1 MSSYKC
7 YTCGA
12 TVTGDSFGHRYRCAT
27 CEQTEILGKQA
38 DHSRRMAAD
47 QAAQQAED
55 NRMYQEQQLSI
66 AATAIKVAS
75 LNAALD
81 RAART
86 KDTLDAARY
95 AAEAHHSADDAYQ
108 YGLNYIDNEWK
119 DTDPHQLAIWFEEN
133 GEYHWSCE
141 GDPPYLTP
149 HMMSA
154 FNRGIKTTVDTWTRP
169 SVQYIEAFALAA
181 GEQAMDSFYIPWT
194 VPETGQEITCGDF
207 HSDITIHI
215 ALDGHVEYRASDPF
229 NSADLNAVFR
239 QGLDKKQSTINTPE
253 NIQNMLQLIEQRQ
266 QEEKKDKFN
275 KTMID
280 LWPVWLILILM
291 IWMVM

>member
-12 TVTGDSFGHRYRCAT
+12 TVVGDSFGHRYRCAT

-38 DHSRRMAAD
+38 DASRRAAAEH
-47 QAAQQAED
+47 AAQQAED
-55 NRMYQEQQLSI
+55 NRRYQDQQLGL
-66 AATAIKVAS
+66 AAAAIQVAS

-86 KDTLDAARY
+86 KDTMNAARL

-108 YGLNYIDNEWK
+108 YGLNYISNEWT
-119 DTDPHQLAIWFEEN
+119 DSDPHKLAIWFEEN
-133 GEYHWSCE
+133 GEYNWNCE
-141 GDPPYLTP
+141 DPPYLTP

-154 FNRGIKTTVDTWTRP
+154 FDRGIKVTVDTWTRP
-169 SVQYIEAFALAA
+169 SVQYIEAFARAA
-181 GEQAMDSFYIPWT
+181 GEQVMDSFYIPWT

-207 HSDITIHI
+207 HSDITIN
-215 ALDGHVEYRASDPF
+215 LTLTGYVEYRASDPF
-229 NSADLNAVFR
+229 NSADLNAIFQ
-239 QGLDKKQSTINTPE
+239 QGVANKEKAVNTPE
-253 NIQNMLQLIEQRQ
+253 NIQHMLEVIKQGQKQEQ
-266 QEEKKDKFN
+266 KDKI
-275 KTMID
+275 KKIMID
-280 LWPVWLILILM
+280 LWPAWLILI

>member
-12 TVTGDSFGHRYRCAT
+12 TVVGDSFGHRYKCAT

-38 DHSRRMAAD
+38 DASRRA
-47 QAAQQAED
+47 AAQQAED
-55 NRMYQEQQLSI
+55 NRRYQDQQLGL
-66 AATAIKVAS
+66 AAAAIQAAS

-86 KDTLDAARY
+86 KDTMNAARL

-108 YGLNYIDNEWK
+108 YGANYIDSEWK

-133 GEYHWSCE
+133 GEYNWSCE

-154 FNRGIKTTVDTWTRP
+154 FNRGIKDTVKNWTRP

-181 GEQAMDSFYIPWT
+181 GEQVMDDFYIPWT

-207 HSDITIHI
+207 HSNITIN
-215 ALDGHVEYRASDPF
+215 LTLTGYVEYRASDPF
-229 NSADLNAVFR
+229 DSADLNALFQ
-239 QGLDKKQSTINTPE
+239 QGVAKKEKAVNTPE
-253 NIQNMLQLIEQRQ
+253 NI
-266 QEEKKDKFN
+266 
-275 KTMID
+275 
-280 LWPVWLILILM
+280 
-291 IWMVM
+291 

>member
-12 TVTGDSFGHRYRCAT
+12 TVVGDSFGHRYRCAT

-38 DHSRRMAAD
+38 DASRRAAAE
-47 QAAQQAED
+47 QSAQQAED
-55 NRMYQEQQLSI
+55 NRRYQDQQLGL
-66 AATAIKVAS
+66 AAAAIQVAS

-86 KDTLDAARY
+86 KDTINAARL

-108 YGLNYIDNEWK
+108 YGLNYISNEWK
-119 DTDPHQLAIWFEEN
+119 DSDPHKLAIWFEET
-133 GEYHWSCE
+133 GEYNWSCE
-141 GDPPYLTP
+141 DPPYLTP

-154 FNRGIKTTVDTWTRP
+154 FDRGIKSAVDTWTRP
-169 SVQYIEAFALAA
+169 SVQYIEAFVLAA
-181 GEQAMDSFYIPWT
+181 GEQVMDSFYIPWT
-194 VPETGQEITCGDF
+194 VPETGQEITAGDF
-207 HSDITIHI
+207 HSDIAIHI
-215 ALDGHVEYRASDPF
+215 ALNGYVEYRASDPF
-229 NSADLNAVFR
+229 DSADLNAIFR
-239 QGLDKKQSTINTPE
+239 QGLANKEKAVNTPE

-266 QEEKKDKFN
+266 QEEKKEKFN

-280 LWPVWLILILM
+280 LWPAWLILILI